1 MDTRLRDSWSCPSMH
16 EMSVALEV
24 CRLAEERLGDAAATL
39 VALGVTVGDD
49 AGVEPENL
57 AFCLEALLAEPPF
70 HGAEPRILREPGDAL
85 HLSYLE
91 VVDHGRPND

>member
-1 MDTRLRDSWSCPSMH
+1 MH
-16 EMSVALEV
+16 EMSIALEV
-24 CRLAEERLGDAAATL
+24 CRLAGDRLGAGAHKL
-39 VALGVTVGDD
+39 VALGVTVGDQ

-70 HGAEPRILREPGDAL
+70 RGASPRITREPGDAL

-91 VVDHGRPND
+91 VVDDGCQND

>member
-1 MDTRLRDSWSCPSMH
+1 MH

-24 CRLAEERLGDAAATL
+24 CRMAEERLGSDASRL

-49 AGVEPENL
+49 AGIEPENL
-57 AFCLEALLAEPPF
+57 AFCLEALLEEPPF
-70 HGAEPRILREPGDAL
+70 EGAEPRILREPGDGL

-91 VVDHGRPND
+91 VIDDDSSND

>member
-1 MDTRLRDSWSCPSMH
+1 MH

-24 CRLAEERLGDAAATL
+24 CRLAGERLGVDAPRL
-39 VALGVTVGDD
+39 VAVGVTVGDD

-70 HGAEPRILREPGDAL
+70 RGARPQILREHGDAL

-91 VVDHGRPND
+91 VTDDGRPDD

>member
-1 MDTRLRDSWSCPSMH
+1 MH
-16 EMSVALEV
+16 EMSIALEV
-24 CRLAEERLGDAAATL
+24 CRLAETRLGQAADRL
-39 VALGVTVGDD
+39 VALGVTVGDE

-70 HGAEPRILREPGDAL
+70 QGAQPKIVREPGNAL

-91 VVDHGRPND
+91 VIDDGSPND

>member
-1 MDTRLRDSWSCPSMH
+1 MH

-24 CRLAEERLGDAAATL
+24 CRLAEEQLGDDVDLL
-39 VALGVTVGDD
+39 VALGVAVGDD

-70 HGAEPRILREPGDAL
+70 RGATPRILREPGDGL

-91 VVDHGRPND
+91 VTDHGDSDD

>member
-1 MDTRLRDSWSCPSMH
+1 MH

-24 CRLAEERLGDAAATL
+24 CRLAETHLGLAAPNL
-39 VALGVTVGDD
+39 VGLGVTVGDD

-70 HGAEPRILREPGDAL
+70 LGAQPKILREPGDAL

-91 VVDHGRPND
+91 VTDDGR

>member
-1 MDTRLRDSWSCPSMH
+1 MH

-24 CRLAEERLGDAAATL
+24 CRIAGERLGPQAESL

-49 AGVEPENL
+49 AGVEPESL

-70 HGAEPRILREPGDAL
+70 RGAAPRILRQPGDAL

-91 VVDHGRPND
+91 VVDHGRPHD